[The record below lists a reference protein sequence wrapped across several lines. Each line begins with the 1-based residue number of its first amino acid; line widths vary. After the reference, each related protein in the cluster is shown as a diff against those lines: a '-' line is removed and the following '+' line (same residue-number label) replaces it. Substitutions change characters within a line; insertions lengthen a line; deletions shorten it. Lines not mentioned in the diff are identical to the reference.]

1 MKKKPKTTTTT
12 LPSSSSAPNAPAS
25 TAAINDLPIIKKSI
39 NRPKED
45 KCDAIGTIH
54 IVSEEEEMHVKLG
67 MEMEDS
73 THKMLV
79 KWGKEVASDEDYINI
94 AISDG
99 IKHLISSDK

>member
-1 MKKKPKTTTTT
+1 MKKTPKTTPTSIQ
-12 LPSSSSAPNAPAS
+12 PSE
-25 TAAINDLPIIKKSI
+25 AALKDLPIIK
-39 NRPKED
+39 
-45 KCDAIGTIH
+45 
-54 IVSEEEEMHVKLG
+54 IVSEEEEMHVKMEL
-67 MEMEDS
+67 EMEDT

>member
-1 MKKKPKTTTTT
+1 MKKTPKTTTTT
-12 LPSSSSAPNAPAS
+12 LPSSSSDP
-25 TAAINDLPIIKKSI
+25 TLPTIRKSI

-67 MEMEDS
+67 LEMEDE

-99 IKHLISSDK
+99 IKHLISSDNSDSK

>member
-1 MKKKPKTTTTT
+1 MKKTPKTTTTS
-12 LPSSSSAPNAPAS
+12 LPSSE
-25 TAAINDLPIIKKSI
+25 DLPIIK
-39 NRPKED
+39 
-45 KCDAIGTIH
+45 

-67 MEMEDS
+67 LEMEDE
-73 THKMLV
+73 THEMLV

>member
-1 MKKKPKTTTTT
+1 MKKTPKTTSNLT
-12 LPSSSSAPNAPAS
+12 SKDAPAS
-25 TAAINDLPIIKKSI
+25 TTASDLPVI
-39 NRPKED
+39 R
-45 KCDAIGTIH
+45 

-67 MEMEDS
+67 LEMKDE

-99 IKHLISSDK
+99 IKHYIHRADASDK